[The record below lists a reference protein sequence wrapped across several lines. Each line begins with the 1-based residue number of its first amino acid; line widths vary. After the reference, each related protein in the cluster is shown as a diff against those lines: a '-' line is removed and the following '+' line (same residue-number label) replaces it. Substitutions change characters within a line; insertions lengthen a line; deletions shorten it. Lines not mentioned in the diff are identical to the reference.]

1 MIRPIH
7 DRIALRRVEMQYTGM
22 LVIPDAAKE
31 KSLIGEVVAVGNG
44 RLLDNGTVVPLDVK
58 AGDKVLVGKYSGAE
72 VEVEGETLLLI
83 RETDVL
89 GIIQ

>member
-7 DRIALRRVEMQYTGM
+7 DRIALRRVEEQYTGM
-22 LVIPDAAKE
+22 VVIPDVAKE

-44 RLLDNGTVVPLDVK
+44 RLLENGTMVPLDVK
-58 AGDKVLVGKYSGAE
+58 TGDKVLVGKYSGAE
-72 VEVEGETLLLI
+72 VEIDGETLLLI
-83 RETDVL
+83 READIL